1 MRVCL
6 FGPDPAWLTGEADLM
21 EVCRGAAEAK
31 ALQPEVDS
39 EPVQKKILHML
50 TLSSLFRL
58 KLSVVMCKG

>member
-6 FGPDPAWLTGEADLM
+6 FDPDPAWLTGELVADLM

-39 EPVQKKILHML
+39 EPDSSYADLVFFISVKAVCSPVQ
-50 TLSSLFRL
+50 RL
-58 KLSVVMCKG
+58 